1 MSNPKYFIAIVPEG
15 LKNNT
20 DLKVL
25 LGKMKRTL
33 KDKERIVRWLPPEM
47 WHITLQFLGELS
59 DSQLAQVTKALS
71 IWEPRTERL
80 ALKIQGLGAFPDPHE
95 ARVLWLG
102 VQNSQELQGLQKG
115 LKDHLQQQRIDT
127 MEDRP
132 FLPHMTLARLRN
144 LQSVADLVK
153 LGGRKSF
160 GEYKIGEAIL
170 FQSVL
175 QNAMSKYIPV
185 TRKKISD
192 SEPARPK

>member
-33 KDKERIVRWLPPEM
+33 QAKDRVVRWLPPEM
-47 WHITLQFLGELS
+47 WHITLQFLGELN
-59 DSQLAQVTKALS
+59 DSELTKVYGALNSWQPQTQQLDL
-71 IWEPRTERL
+71 R
-80 ALKIQGLGAFPDPHE
+80 IQGVGAFPDPHE
-95 ARVLWLG
+95 ARVMWLG
-102 VQNSQELQGLQKG
+102 VQNSQELQRLQKG
-115 LKDHLQQQRIDT
+115 LKEHLENNGVNT

-132 FLPHMTLARLRN
+132 FLPHLTLARLRN

-185 TRKKISD
+185 SRKKISG
-192 SEPARPK
+192 SEPVPPK